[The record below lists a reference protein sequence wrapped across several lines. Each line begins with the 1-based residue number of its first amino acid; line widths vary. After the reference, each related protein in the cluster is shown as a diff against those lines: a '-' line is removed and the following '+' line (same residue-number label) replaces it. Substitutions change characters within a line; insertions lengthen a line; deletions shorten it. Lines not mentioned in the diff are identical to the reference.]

1 MVWANSSVVCNLPQ
15 PPNLRNKLISRKL
28 PSDYDA
34 TNNGSEPCNKKR
46 CKLCNQIN
54 PSKSVR
60 HSKGIFNISG
70 SYSCTSSNV
79 VCTLSSAEN
88 AAKDL
93 MLVKQDR

>member
-1 MVWANSSVVCNLPQ
+1 MSVQIHPCLQ
-15 PPNLRNKLISRKL
+15 LLQLPNLRNKLISRKL
-28 PSDYDA
+28 PSDFDV
-34 TNNGSEPCNKKR
+34 TNNGSKPCNKIR

-79 VCTLSSAEN
+79 VYLIQCRKCNKGSYVGETG
-88 AAKDL
+88 
-93 MLVKQDR
+93 Q

>member
-1 MVWANSSVVCNLPQ
+1 MSVQIHPCLQLLQ

-28 PSDYDA
+28 PSDYEV
-34 TNNGSEPCNKKR
+34 TNNGSKPCNKKHTS
-46 CKLCNQIN
+46 CNQIN

-60 HSKGIFNISG
+60 HSKGIFNISR
-70 SYSCTSSNV
+70 SYSCTSSH

-88 AAKDL
+88 VTKDL

>member
-1 MVWANSSVVCNLPQ
+1 MVCLQIHPCLQLLQ

-28 PSDYDA
+28 PSDQDV
-34 TNNGSEPCNKKR
+34 TNNGSKPCNKKC

-60 HSKGIFNISG
+60 HSKWIFNISR

-79 VCTLSSAEN
+79 VYLIQCRKCSKGSYVGETG
-88 AAKDL
+88 
-93 MLVKQDR
+93 Q

>member
-1 MVWANSSVVCNLPQ
+1 MSVQIHSCLQLLQ

-28 PSDYDA
+28 TSDYDV
-34 TNNGSEPCNKKR
+34 TNNGSTPCNKKR

-79 VCTLSSAEN
+79 VYLIQCRKCSKGSLLA
-88 AAKDL
+88 
-93 MLVKQDR
+93 KQDR

>member
-1 MVWANSSVVCNLPQ
+1 MPVQIHPCLQLLQ

-28 PSDYDA
+28 PSDQDV
-34 TNNGSEPCNKKR
+34 TNNGSTPCNGKR

-79 VCTLSSAEN
+79 VYLIQCRKCS
-88 AAKDL
+88 KDL
-93 MLVKQDR
+93 MLAETGQ

>member
-1 MVWANSSVVCNLPQ
+1 MSVQIHPCLQLLQ

-28 PSDYDA
+28 PSDQDV
-34 TNNGSEPCNKKR
+34 TNNGSKPCNKKR

-60 HSKGIFNISG
+60 HSKGISNISG

-79 VCTLSSAEN
+79 VYLIQCRKCSKGSYVGETG
-88 AAKDL
+88 
-93 MLVKQDR
+93 Q

>member
-1 MVWANSSVVCNLPQ
+1 MSVQIHPCLQLLQ
-15 PPNLRNKLISRKL
+15 PPYLRNKLIIGNVLLIMMSQIMEAK
-28 PSDYDA
+28 
-34 TNNGSEPCNKKR
+34 PCNKIC

-79 VCTLSSAEN
+79 VYLIQCRMCNKGSYVWRNRTE
-88 AAKDL
+88 
-93 MLVKQDR
+93 

>member
-1 MVWANSSVVCNLPQ
+1 WYVCANSSLFATSTT
-15 PPNLRNKLISRKL
+15 PNLRNKLISRKL
-28 PSDYDA
+28 PSDYV
-34 TNNGSEPCNKKR
+34 TNNGSKPCNKKR

-79 VCTLSSAEN
+79 VYLIQCRKCSKGSYVGETGQ
-88 AAKDL
+88 K
-93 MLVKQDR
+93 

>member
-1 MVWANSSVVCNLPQ
+1 MSVQIHPCLQLLQ
-15 PPNLRNKLISRKL
+15 PPNLRNKLISRKF
-28 PSDYDA
+28 PSDQDV
-34 TNNGSEPCNKKR
+34 TNNGSKPCNKKR

-79 VCTLSSAEN
+79 VYLIQCRKCSKGSYAGETG
-88 AAKDL
+88 
-93 MLVKQDR
+93 Q

>member
-1 MVWANSSVVCNLPQ
+1 MSVQIHPCLQLLQ

-28 PSDYDA
+28 PSDYEV
-34 TNNGSEPCNKKR
+34 TNNGSKPCNKKR

-79 VCTLSSAEN
+79 VYLIQCRKCSKGSYGGETG
-88 AAKDL
+88 
-93 MLVKQDR
+93 Q